1 MYMELKATSF
11 GKHLAQH
18 PYNRVRLLNAG
29 IEVSGDK
36 HQYLIPFNQLVNIQC
51 KRGIVWGEL
60 EFELP
65 EQQVVRLHGT
75 EWQETQRFYHYLLG
89 IWQQWSE
96 EMSLISAEVLQT
108 QVVAIRKIEQQDKWF
123 KRTELAQ
130 LQENIKQAFSALPI
144 PVERLSEFEC
154 CREDYALCLRWLD
167 QGHRSVVM
175 RNRQWTDRMLEQHR
189 EFFQQVETSPLNDS
203 QCRAVVNGE
212 DSVLVLAGAGS
223 GKTSV
228 LVARA
233 GWLLRRQEAQPDQ
246 ILLLAFGRQA
256 ADEMNAR
263 IKQQLGVDG
272 IQAKTFHALALQII
286 QQGSRKVPVISK
298 LESDSEARR
307 TLLIKS
313 WQQQCSEKK
322 AQAKGWRQ
330 WLTEELE
337 WDVGDGNFWQDKRL
351 AARLAG
357 RLERW
362 LGLMR
367 MHGGSQAEMIEQADD
382 EVRDLFQKRVR
393 LMAPL
398 LKVWK
403 NALKEEGAVDFSGLI
418 HQAVN
423 LLAKGRFVSPWK
435 HILVDEFQDI
445 SPQRAQ
451 LLSALRQ
458 QNTQTA
464 LFAVGD
470 DWQAIYRFSG
480 AELSLTTAFSHNFGE
495 GAECALDT
503 TYRFNDRI
511 GEIVNQF
518 IQQNPYQ
525 LKKPLNSLTKGN
537 KKSVTI
543 LPQEQLEPLL
553 DKLSGYA
560 KDNER
565 IMILARYHHLRPD
578 ILQKAKT
585 RWPKLNIDFMTIHA
599 SKGQQADYV
608 IIAGLHQ
615 GNDGFPAQARESVLE
630 EVLLPQPEDFPDA
643 EERRLLY
650 VAMTRAKHQVWLL
663 QDGERPSVFVSQL
676 HEIGVPVQKKP

>member
-1 MYMELKATSF
+1 MELKATSF

-29 IEVSGDK
+29 IEVCGDK
-36 HQYLIPFNQLVNIQC
+36 HQYLIPFNQLVNIEC

-65 EQQVVRLHGT
+65 DQQVVRLHGT
-75 EWQETQRFYHYLLG
+75 EWQETQRFYQHLLG

-96 EMSLISAEVLQT
+96 EMSLVCVEVLHK
-108 QVVAIRKIEQQDKWF
+108 QVESIKRIEQQDKWF
-123 KRTELAQ
+123 KRSELGLVQ
-130 LQENIKQAFSALPI
+130 QSIREAFASLPV
-144 PVERLSEFEC
+144 PVQRLTEFES
-154 CREDYALCLRWLD
+154 CRADYELCLRWLQ
-167 QGHRSVVM
+167 QGSRSVER
-175 RNRQWTDRMLEQHR
+175 RNQQWTNRMLEEHQD
-189 EFFQQVETSPLNDS
+189 FFQSVEASPLNES
-203 QCRAVVNGE
+203 QSRAVVNGE
-212 DSVLVLAGAGS
+212 DAVLVLAGAGS

-233 GWLLRRQEAQPDQ
+233 GWLLRRNEALPEQ

-256 ADEMNAR
+256 ADEMNHR
-263 IKQQLGVDG
+263 IKQRLAVDD

-286 QQGSRKVPVISK
+286 QQGSRKTPIISK
-298 LESDSEARR
+298 LESDSQARR
-307 TLLIKS
+307 SLLIKN

-322 AQAKGWRQ
+322 AQAKGWRE
-330 WLTEELE
+330 WLTDELE
-337 WDVGDGNFWQDKRL
+337 WAVDEGEFWQDKRL

-367 MHGGSQAEMIEQADD
+367 MHGGSQAEMIEQADE
-382 EVRDLFQKRVR
+382 EVRDLFQKRIR

-398 LKVWK
+398 LKAWK
-403 NALKEEGAVDFSGLI
+403 TALKEEGAVDFSGLI

-423 LLAKGRFVSPWK
+423 LLDKGHFVSPWK

-445 SPQRAQ
+445 SPQRAM
-451 LLSALRQ
+451 LLAALRK
-458 QNTQTA
+458 QNKQTC

-480 AELSLTTAFSHNFGE
+480 AQLSLTTAFSQHFGE

-511 GEIVNQF
+511 GEIANRF
-518 IQQNPYQ
+518 IQQNPHQ
-525 LKKPLNSLTKGN
+525 LKKPLNSLSKGN
-537 KKSVTI
+537 KKSVII
-543 LPQEQLEPLL
+543 LPDQQLETLL
-553 DKLSGYA
+553 DKLSGFV
-560 KDNER
+560 KDDER
-565 IMILARYHHLRPD
+565 ILILARYHHLRPE
-578 ILQKAKT
+578 ILQKAAT
-585 RWPKLNIDFMTIHA
+585 RWPKLTIDFMTIHA

-608 IIAGLHQ
+608 IVAGLHE
-615 GNDGFPAQARESVLE
+615 GNDGFPAVARESILE
-630 EVLLPQPEDFPDA
+630 DVLLPAPEDFPDA

-650 VAMTRAKHQVWLL
+650 VAITRAKHQVWLL
-663 QDGERPSVFVSQL
+663 QDTAKPSIFVEQL
-676 HEIGVPVQKKP
+676 SELGVPVQRKP